1 MCEWKDEWDAKS
13 MEEKAA
19 LLARQGVRCLEPLAI
34 SKCARAARAS
44 ITQCRL
50 LAFMWL
56 LHTF

>member
-34 SKCARAARAS
+34 SKCARAS

-56 LHTF
+56 HTF